1 MPLRCGNFQLDLSRP
16 LVMGIV
22 NVTPDSFSD
31 GGRFISSAK
40 AIAHARQMLEDGA
53 DILDIGGESTRPGAA
68 EVSEREELERVL
80 PVIEG
85 LHDIAVPVSIDTWK
99 PGVMR
104 AALKAGATMVNDVNA
119 LLADGALEAVRD
131 SDAAV
136 CLMHKQGTPQ
146 TMQQQPRYADVV
158 AEVCGF
164 LRERIAAAETAGIAR
179 ARIVIDPGF
188 GFGKTLTHNLDLLR
202 RLDALRAL
210 GVPVLA
216 GLSRKSMLGALTG
229 RAVDDRVVA
238 SVAAALL
245 AVQRG
250 AAIVRV
256 HDVRET
262 VDALKVWRAVREE
275 SSPQRHRDTEPNR

>member
-1 MPLRCGNFQLDLSRP
+1 MRFRCGKFILPLDRP

-31 GGRFISSAK
+31 GGRHVSSAA
-40 AIAHARQMLEDGA
+40 AIAHAQQLIADGA
-53 DILDIGGESTRPGAA
+53 DMLDIGGESTRPGAA
-68 EVSEREELERVL
+68 EVNEQKELERVL

-85 LHDIAVPVSIDTWK
+85 LRGCEVPLSIDTWK

-104 AALKAGATMVNDVNA
+104 AALKAGASLVNDVNA
-119 LLADGALEAVRD
+119 LQAEGALEVVGD

-146 TMQQQPRYADVV
+146 TMQQQPHYADVV

-164 LRERIAAAETAGIAR
+164 LRARIAAAETAGIAR

-188 GFGKTLTHNLDLLR
+188 GFGKTLSHNLDLLR
-202 RLDALRAL
+202 HLDALRAL

-229 RAVDDRVVA
+229 RTVDERLAA

-245 AVQRG
+245 AVQKG
-250 AAIVRV
+250 ATIVRV

-262 VDALKVWRAVREE
+262 VDALKVLSALNEGE
-275 SSPQRHRDTEPNR
+275 

>member
-1 MPLRCGNFQLDLSRP
+1 MILHCGQFHLDLAHP
-16 LVMGIV
+16 KVMGIV

-31 GGRFISSAK
+31 GGRYASSAA
-40 AIAHARQMLEDGA
+40 AIEHAQQLIADGA
-53 DILDIGGESTRPGAA
+53 DLLDIGGESTRPGAA
-68 EVSEREELERVL
+68 EVSEQEELDRVL

-85 LHDIAVPVSIDTWK
+85 LRGCEVPLSIDTWK

-104 AALKAGATMVNDVNA
+104 AALKAGASLVNDVNA
-119 LLADGALEAVRD
+119 LQARGALQAVAD

-158 AEVCGF
+158 AEVSDF

-188 GFGKTLTHNLDLLR
+188 GFGKALTHNLDLLR
-202 RLDALRAL
+202 HLEALRAL

-229 RAVDDRVVA
+229 RAVDDRVAA

-262 VDALKVWRAVREE
+262 VDALKVLMAVNSE
-275 SSPQRHRDTEPNR
+275 N